1 MERLIQFLK
10 SLSFY
15 QWGLIVFV
23 AFNVFLDSGN
33 VIRQVIDFR
42 KLQVIKE
49 EKIEFDRKTRALLKE
64 QKETFGT
71 KEATETFAREK
82 YLMKKPT
89 ETVFVIV
96 DKNNQAI
103 EK

>member
-1 MERLIQFLK
+1 MERLTQFLK
-10 SLSFY
+10 SLNFY
-15 QWGLIVFV
+15 QWAIIVFI
-23 AFNVFLDSGN
+23 AFNAFLDKGN
-33 VIRQVIDFR
+33 VFQQLIEYR

-49 EKIEFDRKTRALLKE
+49 EKLDFDRKTKALEKE

-71 KEATETFAREK
+71 KEATEAFAREK

-96 DKNNQAI
+96 DKDNQMI